1 MIEVFFFKWFN
12 NVREWG
18 SYGYFLDYMYMY
30 MYVIMYKDIKKYLDF
45 KFKKIGIVFI
55 KIIVRIVKEIMLI
68 IKVSF
73 FLFVFNCLFY

>member
-1 MIEVFFFKWFN
+1 
-12 NVREWG
+12 
-18 SYGYFLDYMYMY
+18 
-30 MYVIMYKDIKKYLDF
+30 MYKDINKYLDF

-73 FLFVFNCLFY
+73 FLFVFNCL